1 MRAWIE
7 ELPLKTIPSIWGVDE
22 NLKFMKQNQNYPI
35 KTIVVL
41 PKKNLF
47 SWICV
52 TIMFAV
58 FFLAT
63 NLLIS
68 LEKSNKIFLE
78 TKHTHTKL
86 KHSFL
91 TNKQSLCISYLAN
104 SNGRTIIKINDYL
117 RGSYDRFGNNNVQNF
132 KFQQL
137 QMKVAITRAM
147 IKASLESSRVRPIS
161 LNHKY

>member
-1 MRAWIE
+1 MCYNYVCCFFSCHKPSN
-7 ELPLKTIPSIWGVDE
+7 LPRKI
-22 NLKFMKQNQNYPI
+22 KQNFLRN
-35 KTIVVL
+35 KT
-41 PKKNLF
+41 
-47 SWICV
+47 
-52 TIMFAV
+52 
-58 FFLAT
+58 
-63 NLLIS
+63 
-68 LEKSNKIFLE
+68 
-78 TKHTHTKL
+78 HTHTKL

-161 LNHKY
+161 LNHKYQSDHEEGALNCECVFGFINFITSK